1 VISVSI
7 SICWAYIVREAA
19 LGKNEEG
26 GRVEFEERREIR

>member
-1 VISVSI
+1 MYSE
-7 SICWAYIVREAA
+7 YIVREAA